1 MNAAAFFRAFRSAL
15 AEDNVRD
22 GRSYFD
28 VYRHDEKAFTKL
40 VNQEVVHRIIEE
52 AGFTLCAVYGD
63 ADFAEGDETRDERLY
78 YVLKK
83 EENHECNIRRIKK
96 KSEIL

>member
-1 MNAAAFFRAFRSAL
+1 MRLENEYNEKSRICRFYLSIFRENADGTYTRADEEQR
-15 AEDNVRD
+15 EKMYTVRQMK
-22 GRSYFD
+22 SY
-28 VYRHDEKAFTKL
+28 
-40 VNQEVVHRIIEE
+40 IEE

-83 EENHECNIRRIKK
+83 EENHE
-96 KSEIL
+96 